1 MKKGRLISL
10 VAASCCL
17 GTMIATA
24 QTTQVTGTVI
34 SMEDNMPVIGASIVV
49 KGTTTGTVTDMD
61 GKFTLEVPS
70 DAHFI
75 QISYV
80 GMEPQE
86 LRIKQNMGTI
96 RMASDSQNLDEV
108 VVTAMGLTREKKSL
122 AYAIQEV
129 GSDELTKAGQISVT
143 GALSGKVAGVQIN
156 QFGGSVGSSARISVR
171 GNSSL
176 QNDQQPLIVVDGV
189 PISNDTQRTGDD
201 TYSGVDYGSGLN
213 DINPEDIE
221 SMTVL
226 KGGSAALYGMRAGNG
241 VILITTKSGKNK
253 SGIQISY
260 DGSVTFDHV
269 ANIPKMQ
276 NSYGQGNNGDEYHW
290 KTTHPELSYQQYAE
304 QYGFHYV
311 DGTGTAKGSVNDGVD
326 ESWGPRLDAG
336 LNLVQFDS
344 NGEAAPWISR
354 PDNTS
359 DFFQTGVSQ
368 SHTISVSANSE
379 KAQTRASLGYRGQTG
394 TVPNT
399 DQKRYSASLNTNI
412 KLNDYISYD
421 LSTSYTRTQSDNLL
435 GQGYGSNNPINS
447 LFNWS
452 GRQVNMQSLKDNWD
466 QRDPAT
472 GDYTYYNW
480 ISAYHMNP
488 YFTVYE
494 NTNSY
499 QRDRIFGKTSLY
511 YQPFEFLKFE
521 GRAGLDY
528 YNATA
533 FERHYIDLGDYPEGG
548 FLQTNSK
555 TTELNLDFIASF
567 NKTFG
572 DFNITAIAG
581 ANYRDYSWEENEM
594 GAAALT
600 VLGNYTI
607 GNKKGDA
614 TTTMDHQHTR
624 SNSVYANVSIGW
636 RNQLYLDASARNDWS
651 STIDDAFFYPSASL
665 SWIVTETLPWLKG
678 SGAALSFMKLR
689 GGWAEIGNA
698 TTPYRNRAY
707 YLLNNASDEG
717 SFNGVAQVYKSTIY
731 PNEDLR
737 PESIQT
743 WEIGAELGF
752 LHDRLHVDFAYYK
765 KKTTDQILN
774 VTIPYASGYSAMLIN
789 AGEIQNKGYELQV
802 SADILRSKN
811 GLNWTS
817 TFNFS
822 KDNSKVIELYPD
834 LDLDTYRIGWTWG
847 VATQAVEGE
856 KWGSL
861 VGTGFARI
869 TQKDVTEGT
878 ATADQIG
885 AIKVNE
891 NGLASTESA
900 VNFGN
905 VTPDFLL
912 NWRNDFSIKNFSFGF
927 LLDMRVGGDIW
938 SQTMAHSYGTGTSVV
953 TAENGIRERAIVA
966 GRDVMPEER
975 FVMQDASGKWVTNT
989 IETNAYSWFKND
1001 VSEYY
1006 TFDGSYLKLREAYV
1020 SYTFPKA
1027 WLAKTKYISNATLS
1041 VIGNNLWLMWVHKSN
1056 KMRIDPETGGVSS
1069 DSRGV
1074 GFEQS
1079 AVPSSRSFGIKL
1091 NLTF

>member
-61 GKFTLEVPS
+61 GNFTLEVPS

-129 GSDELTKAGQISVT
+129 GSEELTKAGQISVT

-176 QNDQQPLIVVDGV
+176 QSDQQPLIVVDGV
-189 PISNDTQRTGDD
+189 PISNDTQRSGDN
-201 TYSGVDYGSGLN
+201 TYKGVDYGSGLN

-241 VILITTKSGKNK
+241 VILITTKSGKG
-253 SGIQISY
+253 SGVRVSY
-260 DGSVTFDHV
+260 DGSVTFDRV
-269 ANIPKMQ
+269 ANVPKLQ
-276 NSYGQGNNGDEYHW
+276 NSYGQGNNGDEWHW
-290 KTTHPELSYQQYAE
+290 QNTHPELSYQQYAE
-304 QYGFHYV
+304 QYGFNWV
-311 DGTGTAKGSVNDGVD
+311 DGSNGINDFYD

-336 LNLVQFDS
+336 LELVQFDS
-344 NGEAAPWISR
+344 NGQKVPWVSN
-354 PDNTS
+354 PDNVKS
-359 DFFQTGVSQ
+359 FFQTGVTQ
-368 SHTISVSANSE
+368 SHTVSVAANSE

-399 DQKRYSASLNTNI
+399 DQKRYSASLNTDI

-421 LSTSYTRTQSDNLL
+421 LSTSYTRTQSDNLVN
-435 GQGYGSNNPINS
+435 QGYSGANPINGIVS
-447 LFNWS
+447 WF
-452 GRQVNMQSLKDNWD
+452 GRQVNMESLKNNWD
-466 QRDPAT
+466 QRDAN
-472 GDYTYYNW
+472 GEYTFYNW
-480 ISAYHMNP
+480 NTNYHMNP
-488 YFTVYE
+488 YFNVYE

-528 YNATA
+528 YNATS
-533 FERHYIDLGDYPEGG
+533 FERHYIDRSDYPQGG
-548 FLQTNSK
+548 FLQSTSK
-555 TTELNLDFIASF
+555 ATELNLDFIASF

-572 DFNITAIAG
+572 DFNITAMAG
-581 ANYRDYSWEENEM
+581 ANYRDYSWEESRL

-607 GNKKGDA
+607 ANKSGDA
-614 TTTMDHQHTR
+614 TTYMDHSHTR
-624 SNSVYANVSIGW
+624 SNSVYANASVGW
-636 RNQLYLDASARNDWS
+636 RNQLYLDLSARNDWS
-651 STIDDAFFYPSASL
+651 STINESFFYPSASL
-665 SWIVTETLPWLKG
+665 SWIVTESLPWLKG
-678 SGAALSFMKLR
+678 SGNVLSFMKLR

-698 TTPYRNRAY
+698 TSAYRNRAY
-707 YLLNNASDEG
+707 YYMETEG
-717 SFNGVAQVYKSTIY
+717 SFNGVSQIYRSTVY
-731 PNEDLR
+731 PNENLR
-737 PESIQT
+737 PESIKT

-752 LHDRLHVDFAYYK
+752 LHDRLHIDFAYYK
-765 KKTTDQILN
+765 KSTTDQILN
-774 VTIPYASGYSAMLIN
+774 VTIPYSSGYSAMLIN

-802 SADILRSKN
+802 SGDILRNKN

-822 KDNSKVIELYPD
+822 KDVSKVIELYPD
-834 LDLDTYRIGWTWG
+834 MNLKTYGIGWTWG
-847 VATQAVEGE
+847 IATQAIEGE

-869 TQKDVTEGT
+869 TQDDVTAGT

-938 SQTMAHSYGTGTSVV
+938 SQTMNHSYTAGTSIV
-953 TAENGIRERAIVA
+953 TAENGIRERDIVA
-966 GRDVMPEER
+966 GVDVMQDER
-975 FVMQDASGKWVTNT
+975 FVMQDASGKWVTNN
-989 IETNAYSWFKND
+989 IKTNAYSWFKND

-1006 TFDGSYLKLREAYV
+1006 TFDGSYLKLREAYI

-1027 WLAKTKYISNATLS
+1027 WMAKTKYISNATLS
-1041 VIGNNLWLMWVHKSN
+1041 LIGNNLWLIWVHSSN
-1056 KMRIDPETGGVSS
+1056 KMRLDPETGGVSS